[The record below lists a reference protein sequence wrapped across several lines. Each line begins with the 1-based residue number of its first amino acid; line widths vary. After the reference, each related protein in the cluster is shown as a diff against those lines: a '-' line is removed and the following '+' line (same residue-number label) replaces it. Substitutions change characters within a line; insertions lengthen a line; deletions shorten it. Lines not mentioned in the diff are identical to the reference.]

1 MAMAKQRSP
10 CLETLSA
17 KKSQEWG
24 GGAVYAREVRV
35 LVADGGYVGKCG
47 EVVDCAEGEE
57 GDGGAAECAIAS
69 EVVADVG
76 LALL

>member
-1 MAMAKQRSP
+1 
-10 CLETLSA
+10 
-17 KKSQEWG
+17 
-24 GGAVYAREVRV
+24 VRV

>member
-1 MAMAKQRSP
+1 MAMAKQRFP

-17 KKSQEWG
+17 KKSWEWG
-24 GGAVYAREVRV
+24 GPVYAREVRV

-57 GDGGAAECAIAS
+57 GDGAAAECAVAS
-69 EVVADVG
+69 EVVANVG